1 MSNPTFGMP
10 VWIVLIVLVA
20 WLGVKALT
28 RLHRHASK
36 SHQAPTDDVYNKI
49 EPLSDFKWQ
58 TTEPLQ
64 IRPFKPR
71 YHLTMA
77 LQNTTM
83 SELVAKDKTY
93 VDRINLR
100 RQLIND
106 HPNDVVAA
114 NPRIVPAVKE
124 FHAWMFGTYLPSR
137 YSSMFKLIPASG
149 PGQDAQCVNRVTSDT
164 IPVYTEDAISSLRVL
179 GEHIDTDFL
188 FLLPSESP
196 ADEGKYRL
204 EGFITC
210 FPSGFNTPQKLNLT
224 LADIHAPVPGYGV
237 KIEKSMDRF
246 FATLPTGK
254 IVLRTNWSI
263 TTNTRLFSLGGNHLY
278 EGEEAVEEVVD
289 IDKTMLRCERQT
301 LHRLP
306 ESKALVFAFR
316 TYQYPIRAVKEE
328 GNGEALADAIDG
340 LSSGSV
346 PGMAV
351 YKRGVVWGSAVK
363 AFLRT

>member
-1 MSNPTFGMP
+1 MDIINNPTF
-10 VWIVLIVLVA
+10 
-20 WLGVKALT
+20 
-28 RLHRHASK
+28 
-36 SHQAPTDDVYNKI
+36 APTKDVYNEI
-49 EPLSDFKWQ
+49 DPLLDFNWR
-58 TTEPLQ
+58 TIEPLQ

-83 SELVAKDKTY
+83 SELVAVDKTY

-100 RQLIND
+100 RQLIKD
-106 HPNDVVAA
+106 RPNDVLAA
-114 NPRIVPAVKE
+114 NPSIVPAVNE

-137 YSSMFKLIPASG
+137 YSSMFKLIPASY
-149 PGQDAQCVNRVTSDT
+149 PGTSAQLLNCITSET
-164 IPVYTEDAISSLRVL
+164 IPISAEDAVLSLRLL

-196 ADEGKYRL
+196 TDQGKYKL

-210 FPSGFNTPQKLNLT
+210 FPSGFDTPKKLNLK
-224 LADIHAPVPGYGV
+224 LAEIHAPVPGYGA

-263 TTNTRLFSLGGNHLY
+263 TTNTNLFSLGGNHLY
-278 EGEEAVEEVVD
+278 EGEEAVEEMVN
-289 IDKTMLRCERQT
+289 IDETVLRCERQT

-306 ESKALVFAFR
+306 KSQALVFAFR

-328 GNGEALADAIDG
+328 GSGEALADAIDG

-351 YKRGVVWGSAVK
+351 YKRGVVWGRAVK